1 LTAYGAEIPHHTARR
16 IVCDTPPF
24 EHSADGQATYAVSGR
39 SIENEAVMR
48 TGARTWRF
56 LLAVILILVTPAVRA
71 ETIDISDDRGG
82 FVFLYLAKWQKL
94 ALQHPNVRISGVC
107 LSACTVLLGYVPRKN
122 ICVTDKGV
130 LGFHLATMDFATKQL
145 LEVYPDDIKAWI
157 DKNGGLTY
165 KVMWMQAPET
175 YHFFQKCRA
184 A

>member
-1 LTAYGAEIPHHTARR
+1 MR
-16 IVCDTPPF
+16 
-24 EHSADGQATYAVSGR
+24 SA
-39 SIENEAVMR
+39 MKP
-48 TGARTWRF
+48 WRF
-56 LLAVILILVTPAVRA
+56 LFAIIFALITSAARA
-71 ETIDISDDRGG
+71 ETIDISNDRGG
-82 FVFLYLAKWQKL
+82 FVFLYLMKWQKL
-94 ALQHPNVRISGVC
+94 GLQHPNVRISGVC

-130 LGFHLATMDFATKQL
+130 LGFHLATIPYATQQL

-175 YHFFQKCRA
+175 YHYFQKCRA